1 MGNRAV
7 IATSDLTTSPAIYLH
22 WNGGPESV
30 LAFLHAGKELGF
42 RDPTKDSYGMAYLQA
57 IIAMY
62 FGSGDSTGIDA
73 LKNSDTDNGDNGVY
87 RLGPGWTIKSR
98 LHVPD
103 YEKKN
108 GKYQSSVD
116 DLNEKEREKYEAIK
130 SHVIRKW
137 RAAQAVPEKEGQ
149 P

>member
-30 LAFLHAGKELGF
+30 LAFLHAAKELEF
-42 RDPTKDSYGMAYLQA
+42 RDPAADPSYGTAYLQA
-57 IIAMY
+57 LICLY
-62 FGSGDSTGIDA
+62 FGNGMSTGISS
-73 LKNSDTDNGDNGVY
+73 LKNADTDNGDNGVY

-103 YEKKN
+103 YEKDA
-108 GKYQSSVD
+108 GKYKSSVE

-130 SHVIRKW
+130 SHAIRKW
-137 RAAQAVPEKEGQ
+137 RAAQAVQESE
-149 P
+149 

>member
-30 LAFLHAGKELGF
+30 LAFLHAAKELGF
-42 RDPTKDSYGMAYLQA
+42 QDPTGDVAYGTAYLQA
-57 IIAMY
+57 LICMY
-62 FGSGDSTGIDA
+62 FGNGLSTGISA

-103 YEKKN
+103 YEKKD
-108 GKYQSSVD
+108 GDYKSTVEDLD
-116 DLNEKEREKYEAIK
+116 DKEREKYEAIK
-130 SHVIRKW
+130 SHALRKW
-137 RAAQAVPEKEGQ
+137 RAAQALQEKEG
-149 P
+149 